1 MINCSVLLRIPNK
14 HNIKY
19 VVRPKPPDCS
29 AALEPILLDLQER
42 HATKSIIFC
51 RTYEDTIKVHE
62 CLVDELGKRGCFLIN
77 GNIVCELFTASSDQ
91 QDKSRILSQFTSCNS
106 DLKVVV
112 ATSAFGMGIDAR
124 DVHLVCHWGPPK
136 SAKEYV
142 QERGRCGRVE
152 GRGGMD
158 LQALLYFSKRN
169 FSRYHP
175 PSEMMKMYCF
185 NNTKCRRD
193 FLMSEFD
200 NSGTFTKPIPVQML

>member
-19 VVRPKPPDCS
+19 VVFPKPPDCS
-29 AALEPILLDLQER
+29 AALAPILLDLQER

-77 GNIVCELFTASSDQ
+77 RNIVCELFTASSDQ
-91 QDKSRILSQFTSCNS
+91 QDKSRILSQFTGCNS

-112 ATSAFGMGIDAR
+112 ATSAFEMGIDAR
-124 DVHLVCHWGPPK
+124 DVRLVCHWGPQK

-142 QERGRCGRVE
+142 QERGRCGRGE
-152 GRGGMD
+152 GGAWIRKHCYTFLREILVD
-158 LQALLYFSKRN
+158 TTPLQK
-169 FSRYHP
+169 
-175 PSEMMKMYCF
+175 
-185 NNTKCRRD
+185 
-193 FLMSEFD
+193 
-200 NSGTFTKPIPVQML
+200 